1 MKSRMSV
8 SVIVVIVLAALLP
21 FAGVSAQNAPVLAD
35 SEWQLVSLGGVPVL
49 EGTSVT
55 LSFVEE
61 GQVSGSAGCNRYGAE
76 VTLDGSSIT
85 IGTPFTT
92 RMMCAQ
98 EGVMEQEQ
106 SYLTALQAATSIS
119 VSGGSLTL
127 TGADGTA
134 LVFSAISPLAGT
146 NWAFVSL
153 EEGGVFRTERLADT
167 VVTLAFSAEGAVSGS
182 AGCNRYTTRY
192 TVDGSSITFGPI
204 MSTMMACAPEV
215 MDQEAAFTRALEGA
229 SSFTLLDGQLILTTA
244 EGAGSIVLRPL
255 SVLAGT
261 EWTLSTWNTGS
272 AEVSLVEGS
281 AITLGFGYD
290 DDAFGSTGCNR
301 FRGGVLVE
309 DDAITFGPAATTRMM
324 CEPALAE
331 QETAWLSALA
341 QVAHFRLGE
350 NQLTLIT
357 NDGSALSFVP
367 GSAR

>member
-1 MKSRMSV
+1 MKTRMPV
-8 SVIVVIVLAALLP
+8 VVIVVIVLAALLP
-21 FAGVSAQNAPVLAD
+21 LAGVSAQNAPALAD

-76 VTLDGSSIT
+76 VTLDGSSIRF
-85 IGTPFTT
+85 GTPFTT

-106 SYLTALQAATSIS
+106 AYLTALQAATSVS

-127 TGADGTA
+127 TADDGTE
-134 LVFSAISPLAGT
+134 LVFSPISPLAGT
-146 NWAFVSL
+146 SWALVSL
-153 EEGGVFRTERLADT
+153 EEGGALTERLPNT
-167 VVTLAFSAEGAVSGS
+167 VVTLAFSEDGAVSGS
-182 AGCNRYTTRY
+182 AGCNRYSSSY
-192 TVDGSSITFGPI
+192 TVDGSSIRFGPI
-204 MSTMMACAPEV
+204 MSTMMACEPAV
-215 MDQEAAFTRALEGA
+215 MEQEAAFTQALEAA

-244 EGAGSIVLRPL
+244 EGTGSIVLRPL

-261 EWTLSTWNTGS
+261 EWTLSTWTTGG

-281 AITLGFGYD
+281 AITLGFGYED
-290 DDAFGSTGCNR
+290 DVFGSTGCNR

-309 DDAITFGPAATTRMM
+309 DDSITFGPAATTRMM

-331 QETAWLSALA
+331 QETAWLGALA
-341 QVAHFRLGE
+341 QVAHFRLGADE
-350 NQLTLIT
+350 LTLIT
-357 NDGSALSFVP
+357 GDGSALSFVP